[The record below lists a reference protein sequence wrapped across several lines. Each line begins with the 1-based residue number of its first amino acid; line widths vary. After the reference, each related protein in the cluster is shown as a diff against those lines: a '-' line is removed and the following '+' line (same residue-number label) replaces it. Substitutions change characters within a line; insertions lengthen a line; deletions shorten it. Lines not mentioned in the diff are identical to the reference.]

1 MQEAHSEAPEYPA
14 GFPFE
19 TQLDSAISYP
29 AVRFQENGI
38 LAMNVERLRPVPSL
52 LLEETPAHPAL
63 QHLVD
68 SSSRYVPED
77 LTSRQYA
84 TLQAVL
90 CLLVRGRASHLAA
103 QLDAS
108 LAASSSHA
116 VSLAPPPPLAFD
128 CRLALDELDSIA
140 RTRAGYSFIELPP
153 ELQEAVLSLI
163 ASRDLTTRKLDLA
176 LWLGDF
182 LSNSGAATVEPQNPR
197 KF

>member
-1 MQEAHSEAPEYPA
+1 MQEAHSEAPEYHV

-19 TQLDSAISYP
+19 SQLESAISYQ
-29 AVRFQENGI
+29 AIKFQENGI

-68 SSSRYVPED
+68 SSFHSVPEN

-90 CLLVRGRASHLAA
+90 CLLVRGRASYLAA

-116 VSLAPPPPLAFD
+116 VSLAPPPPIPFD
-128 CRLALDELDSIA
+128 YRLGLDELDTIA
-140 RTRAGYSFIELPP
+140 RTRAGYSFIELPL

-176 LWLGDF
+176 LWLEAF
-182 LSNSGAATVEPQNPR
+182 LSSPGQLPYSR
-197 KF
+197 KP